1 MESNT
6 IKTPALDLPK
16 KLSLNAFGDPVPYV
30 RVGCTYYKKI
40 AKTDRNGFSRLDL
53 KVWKKEEIILD
64 HGKKYL
70 REIPQFDDFVMK
82 PNNMAYEQVVG
93 NCLNLYSEFIHHP
106 QEGEFKWTEI
116 FLRHIFGEQY
126 ELGLRYLQIL
136 YLHPDRSTIILAL
149 VSSERQTGKTT
160 FLNWI
165 NAMFGSNVAII
176 SSSDLLSPF
185 NSPYA
190 LKNIICIEETL
201 FEKQITMEKL
211 KSLTTS
217 KSLMI
222 NEKFISSYMVPF
234 YGKIILTSNNEDRFA
249 KVDDEEIRFFVR
261 KVGKPKIHN
270 HAIEEDLIREIP
282 AFLHYLTS
290 LPPVDWSVSRSGF
303 SKEELKNESLEAVVN
318 ESRSWLYKE
327 LEIHLNEYF
336 NNQDN
341 KEYLLATALDIKDH
355 FFKFNQR
362 CDASY
367 MRTVLKNE
375 FKMLPE
381 ELQKY
386 YSFEELGPKKTGRPY
401 RFNRADFVTGNKR

>member
-1 MESNT
+1 MNRNT
-6 IKTPALDLPK
+6 CKTAVSDLPK
-16 KLSLNAFGDPVPYV
+16 KLSLNMVGDPVPYV
-30 RVGCTYYKKI
+30 RVGCTYFKKI
-40 AKTDRNGFSRLDL
+40 VKTDRYGFSRIEL

-64 HGKKYL
+64 HGKEFL
-70 REIPQFDDFVMK
+70 REIPQFDDFAMK
-82 PNNMAYEQVVG
+82 PSNLSFEQVVG

-106 QEGEFKWTEI
+106 IEGEFKWTEI
-116 FLRHIFGEQY
+116 FLMHIFGEQY
-126 ELGLRYLQIL
+126 DLGLRYLQIL
-136 YLHPDRSTIILAL
+136 YLHPDRSTIILSL

-176 SSSDLLSPF
+176 SSSDLLSAF

-211 KSLTTS
+211 KSITTS
-217 KSLMI
+217 KSLLI
-222 NEKFISSYMVPF
+222 NEKFISSYMIPF
-234 YGKIILTSNNEDRFA
+234 YGKIILTSNNEDKFA
-249 KVDDEEIRFFVR
+249 KVEEEEIRFFVR
-261 KVGKPKIHN
+261 KVGKPQINN

-282 AFLHYLTS
+282 AFLHYLTT

-303 SKEELKNESLEAVVN
+303 RTEELKNKSLEAVVN

-327 LEIHLNEYF
+327 LEINLSEYF
-336 NNQDN
+336 DNQEN
-341 KEYLLATALDIKDH
+341 KKFLLASATDIKDH
-355 FFKFNQR
+355 FFKYNQR

-381 ELQKY
+381 EMQR
-386 YSFEELGPKKTGRPY
+386 YSSFDELGQKKSGRPY
-401 RFNRADFVTGNKR
+401 RFKRADFVTV